1 VYFFVKALLARW
13 LIGLVEGIALN
24 RNYFLGAAAFPLCA
38 FSSLTVP
45 SSGAVPLCTRR
56 CKMELVTVDCITE
69 RRL

>member
-38 FSSLTVP
+38 FSNPFSSSLTVP
-45 SSGAVPLCTRR
+45 AVR
-56 CKMELVTVDCITE
+56 CLSALGDA
-69 RRL
+69 RWNW